1 MRVCRFLEAIGTHS
15 ETEMVDM
22 PQVFLPCAADA
33 KDRRCMNRLY
43 SLSVCWGNGKET
55 PESPDPPER
64 GSGPAQ
70 RKTFHAVKVNHNERR
85 EFKGNKIILQWCVKL
100 PNAYRMWEGI
110 IGSNE
115 ESGNNGMFGTYFES
129 FTLHGDGE

>member
-1 MRVCRFLEAIGTHS
+1 
-15 ETEMVDM
+15 M

-43 SLSVCWGNGKET
+43 SQSVCWGNGKET

-70 RKTFHAVKVNHNERR
+70 RKTFHAVKVNHNERG
-85 EFKGNKIILQWCVKL
+85 EFKRNKIILQWCVTL
-100 PNAYRMWEGI
+100 PHEYRVRDGI

-115 ESGNNGMFGTYFES
+115 ESGNNGIFDTHFES
-129 FTLHGDGE
+129 FTLKGDGE